1 MERYWLGLYIV
12 GYRVEAAGVFARVG
26 RHPDLEES
34 TCQTKV
40 THGPVQSS
48 ASVETFRSVYAPK
61 SWGRKAAS
69 HLRRPVREYSPPAS
83 TPRASQHPSAGSL
96 ASMSAARRG
105 QRRHPS
111 HPGPRS
117 VQNLRGFGVH
127 DSGSRTR
134 DCVRAYKICDKH
146 SL

>member
-12 GYRVEAAGVFARVG
+12 GYRVEAAGIFACVG

-34 TCQTKV
+34 TSQKKSHAWT
-40 THGPVQSS
+40 S
-48 ASVETFRSVYAPK
+48 AIISQRRNISIAVRPK

-83 TPRASQHPSAGSL
+83 TPRAPQHPSAESL
-96 ASMSAARRG
+96 ASMSAARHG

-117 VQNLRGFGVH
+117 VQNLRGFRVH
-127 DSGSRTR
+127 DLGSRIH
-134 DCVRAYKICDKH
+134 DWVRAYKICDKH
-146 SL
+146 AL